1 MNGRVDVSDSRFSN
15 IPYKLFE
22 EDNDAKRSGDIGGL
36 GNRER
41 TPLSDLF
48 FSKININGLH
58 EAIRYQVYINTDNNY
73 VIDRQSDVD
82 LRVIMHSVYL
92 EHSRNLPYD
101 IVGQVRALNK
111 AVLAQTVA
119 KVITEIDMYMTYR
132 KDISS
137 LPTPM
142 QRSLNVSSA
151 GTKTLETREF

>member
-15 IPYKLFE
+15 IPFKLFE
-22 EDNDAKRSGDIGGL
+22 EDIPKASGPLGGL

-41 TPLSDLF
+41 TDLSDLF
-48 FSKININGLH
+48 FSKININALH
-58 EAIRYQVYINTDNNY
+58 EAIRYQVHINTSNNL
-73 VIDRQSDVD
+73 VIDRQSDID

-92 EHSRNLPYD
+92 EYARELPYD
-101 IVGQVRALNK
+101 IVGQVRTLNK
-111 AVLAQTVA
+111 AVLAQAVA
-119 KVITEIDMYMTYR
+119 RIIREIDMYMTYR
-132 KDISS
+132 KDIAS